1 MHFKMKKSTLLY
13 KHNIVA
19 DNNTHLELKKYILK
33 IKLLVL
39 NINIQIQHFNYLN
52 MF

>member
-19 DNNTHLELKKYILK
+19 DNNTHLKYILK